1 MEKVEGGE
9 SMLKVGEG
17 TVIDFNEFERLEEEI
32 KQWETEKVLGE
43 AVHYFTKIKV
53 MEAYNSRDC
62 YLGTIYLG
70 ELEARGER
78 QKFEEATAGWEEQRA
93 R

>member
-1 MEKVEGGE
+1 MRQER
-9 SMLKVGEG
+9 LKPL
-17 TVIDFNEFERLEEEI
+17 RLEEKEL
-32 KQWETEKVLGE
+32 KDDLG
-43 AVHYFTKIKV
+43 
-53 MEAYNSRDC
+53 NSRDC